1 MVDTPEFVIL
11 SDVTVPS
18 GKIADKGALEH
29 HVVVKDS
36 DGNLYTVV
44 VPERNYTP
52 ELVLVMTAQQKRLL
66 AMERLNRFLRA
77 E

>member
-1 MVDTPEFVIL
+1 MADTPEFVIL

-18 GKIADKGALEH
+18 GRIADQGALEH
-29 HVVVKDS
+29 HVILQDS

-44 VPERNYTP
+44 VSDKYYTP
-52 ELVLVMTAQQKRLL
+52 ELVLVMAAQQKRLL